1 MIRKKTT
8 SLNSNTI
15 INMTEKI
22 EFNLNGKDV
31 DLTVDPNLI
40 LMWVLRVN
48 FGLTGT
54 KFGCGLGF
62 CGACT
67 VLMENEPV
75 RSCMLTVGDAAGLK
89 ILTIE
94 GLAKNGTLHPIQ
106 KAFMAHDALQ
116 CGYCTPGMIMN
127 ACGLLLKNPEPSR
140 KEIIDAMEDNLCRCG
155 TYNRII
161 EAIHSASKE
170 MKGEAAV

>member
-1 MIRKKTT
+1 
-8 SLNSNTI
+8 
-15 INMTEKI
+15 MTEKI
-22 EFNLNGKDV
+22 QFNLNGKAV
-31 DLTVDPNLI
+31 DLTVDPDLT

-67 VLMENEPV
+67 VLMENEPT
-75 RSCMLTVGDAAGLK
+75 RSCMLTVGDVSGLN
-89 ILTIE
+89 IVTIE
-94 GLAKNGTLHPIQ
+94 GLAVNGSLHPIQ
-106 KAFMAHDALQ
+106 NAFMKHDALQ

-140 KEIIDAMEDNLCRCG
+140 NEIIEAMEGNLCRCG

-161 EAIHSASKE
+161 EAIQTASKE
-170 MKGEAAV
+170 MKKQTAV